1 MANIKLPIAPA
12 QNQLLEISPG
22 RVLRHDNGRWRMHR
36 NNVTQSKSGLIAP
49 VAPITQ
55 DTAPALPHINP
66 FWFNSA
72 EAKLYVQYNDGNST
86 QWVAA

>member
-12 QNQLLEISPG
+12 QDQLLEISPG
-22 RVLRHDNGRWRMHR
+22 RVLRQDNGRWRLHR
-36 NNVTQSKSGLIAP
+36 NTVGQSQGTGFIP
-49 VAPITQ
+49 TPPITQ
-55 DTAPALPHINP
+55 DQAPALPNKNP